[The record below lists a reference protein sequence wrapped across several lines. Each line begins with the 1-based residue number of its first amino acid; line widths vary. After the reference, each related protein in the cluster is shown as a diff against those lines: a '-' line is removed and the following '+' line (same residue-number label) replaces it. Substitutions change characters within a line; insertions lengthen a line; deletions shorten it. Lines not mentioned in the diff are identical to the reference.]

1 MDRTVL
7 DNYTSLFLNRKS
19 QISGYYEIFISTV
32 NDILSSELFWILLL
46 SQQKQKV
53 IIYYIFEY
61 YSPVNSKSK

>member
-7 DNYTSLFLNRKS
+7 DNYTSLFLNKKG

-32 NDILSSELFWILLL
+32 NDILSSELLWILLL

-53 IIYYIFEY
+53 SINNILYTWVLYTI
-61 YSPVNSKSK
+61 PQ